1 MEENNVIAAIRYVT
15 KNNLE
20 ADANK
25 LANEVGNIYVA
36 CLMLH
41 RNIPHTPENIEYEKQ
56 IARRIRAAQAA
67 ALKAI
72 VETV

>member
-1 MEENNVIAAIRYVT
+1 MEENKVIAAIRYVT

-41 RNIPHTPENIEYEKQ
+41 RNIPHTPENIEYGKQ

-67 ALKAI
+67 ALK
-72 VETV
+72 VMMETV

>member
-1 MEENNVIAAIRYVT
+1 MEENKVIAAIGYVT

-36 CLMLH
+36 CMMIH
-41 RNIPHTPENIEYEKQ
+41 RNIPHTPENIEHGKQ

-67 ALKAI
+67 ALKAMMEPI
-72 VETV
+72 